1 MMPPILFTVT
11 LPSLLAHNFL
21 HFLPP
26 ALTQTFLVWINE
38 EDHMRCISMQNGG
51 NVKEVFKRWAMAI
64 NSVEA
69 TLASAGYAY
78 AYDAHLGYITTCPS
92 NCGTGL

>member
-1 MMPPILFTVT
+1 MTAISLPRFLTHDIPPF
-11 LPSLLAHNFL
+11 
-21 HFLPP
+21 PP
-26 ALTQTFLVWINE
+26 PPLALTQTFLVWINE